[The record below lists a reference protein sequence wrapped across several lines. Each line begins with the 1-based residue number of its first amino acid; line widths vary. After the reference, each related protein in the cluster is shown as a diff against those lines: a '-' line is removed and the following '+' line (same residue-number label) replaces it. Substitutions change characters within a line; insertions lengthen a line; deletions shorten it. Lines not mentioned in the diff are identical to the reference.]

1 MKMTKVPNLLKQET
15 IGYNTRLSSYI
26 SLISKDT
33 TDKELK
39 EELYEKYKS
48 YIYNIFLEY
57 L

>member
-48 YIYNIFLEY
+48 YI
-57 L
+57 